1 MIKKFNW
8 NYPTTIWGGENRIKD
23 LSLACKDLAIKKP
36 LLVTD
41 KKLSQSKILFETLTL
56 IKKENIPI
64 EIFSEVVGNPTGE
77 NVNDGVNIFKKKNC
91 DGVIAFGGGSGLDV
105 GKAIAFMSAQ
115 KLKIW
120 DFEDVDDNWKKA
132 NSGNIAPIVAIPT
145 TAGTGSETGRA
156 SVILNQ
162 ETGVKKII
170 FHPRLL
176 PSIVILD
183 PNLTLELPPEI
194 TAATGMDALAH
205 NLEAY
210 CAPGYHPMADGI
222 ALEGMR
228 LINLSLLK
236 AYQDGLNI
244 EARMNML
251 TAACM
256 GSTAFQKGL
265 GAIHSL
271 SHPINALN
279 NVHHGLSNA
288 IFMPYVLTFNK
299 NVIEKKIIEICN
311 YLKLEQ
317 RSFEGFIKWIIEL
330 KKQLNMPSKLSDI
343 IEEKDFNI
351 DRLSKMALADPSTGG
366 NPKKLTLT
374 DMKSMYQNSFSGNLF
389 NE

>member
-1 MIKKFNW
+1 MDKYNW
-8 NYPTTIWGGENRIKD
+8 NYPTSMWVGKDRID
-23 LSLACKDLAIKKP
+23 DIAEACKKLNISKP

-41 KKLSQSKILFETLTL
+41 KGLAQSDIVKNTLLILKDNGISAKLYS
-56 IKKENIPI
+56 N
-64 EIFSEVVGNPTGE
+64 VVGNPNGT
-77 NVNDGVNIFKKKNC
+77 NVEEGVDTYKKNNC

-105 GKAIAFMSAQ
+105 GKAVAFMSGQ
-115 KLKIW
+115 TLPIW
-120 DFEDVDDNWKKA
+120 DFEDVGDNWTKA
-132 NSGNIAPIVAIPT
+132 NSDKIAPIIAVPT

-156 SVILNQ
+156 SVILNE

-170 FHPRLL
+170 FHPKFL

-183 PNLTLELPPEI
+183 PVLTIGLPSKI

-228 LINLSLLK
+228 LINNWLLE
-236 AYQDGLNI
+236 AVNNGSNI
-244 EARMNML
+244 EARMHMI
-251 TAACM
+251 TAASM

-279 NVHHGLSNA
+279 NIHHGLSNA

-299 NVIEKKIIEICN
+299 DVIEDKIVKICN
-311 YLKLEQ
+311 YLELKD
-317 RSFEGFIKWIIEL
+317 RSFSGFINWVL
-330 KKQLNMPSKLSDI
+330 DLRKKLDIPHKLSEVID
-343 IEEKDFNI
+343 EKDFQL
-351 DRLSKMALADPSTGG
+351 DRLSRMAIKDPSTEG
-366 NPKKLTLT
+366 NPKQLTEA
-374 DMKSMYQNSFSGNLF
+374 DMKIMYQHSMTGKLF
-389 NE
+389 

>member
-1 MIKKFNW
+1 MQKYNW
-8 NYPTTIWGGENRIKD
+8 NYPTTMWVGENRIND
-23 LSLACKDLAIKKP
+23 IAIACESLGITRP

-41 KKLSQSKILFETLTL
+41 RGLAKTDIVKNTLLILKEKNIITKLYS
-56 IKKENIPI
+56 N
-64 EIFSEVVGNPTGE
+64 VVGNPTGK
-77 NVNDGVNIFKKKNC
+77 NVNEGVESFKKDNC

-105 GKAIAFMSAQ
+105 GKAIAFMSGQ
-115 KLKIW
+115 TLPIW
-120 DFEDVDDNWKKA
+120 DFEDVGDNWTKA
-132 NSGNIAPIVAIPT
+132 NDDEIAPIIAVPT

-156 SVILNQ
+156 SVILNE
-162 ETGVKKII
+162 ETGVKNII
-170 FHPRLL
+170 FHPKFL

-183 PNLTLELPPEI
+183 PVLTVGLPSKI

-228 LINLSLLK
+228 IINDWLLE
-236 AYQDGLNI
+236 AVNNGSNI
-244 EARMNML
+244 EARQNML
-251 TAACM
+251 SAASM

-271 SHPINALN
+271 SHPVNALN

-299 NVIEKKIIEICN
+299 DVIEKKIIKICD
-311 YLKLEQ
+311 YLELNN
-317 RSFEGFIKWIIEL
+317 RTFDGFINWIL
-330 KKQLNMPSKLSDI
+330 DLRKKLDMPHKLSEVID
-343 IEEKDFNI
+343 EKDFDL

-366 NPKKLTLT
+366 NPKKLTEAN
-374 DMKSMYQNSFSGNLF
+374 MKLMYQHSMSGELF
-389 NE
+389 K

>member
-1 MIKKFNW
+1 MQKYNW
-8 NYPTTIWGGENRIKD
+8 NYPTTMWVGENRIND
-23 LSLACKDLAIKKP
+23 ITIACESLGITRQ

-41 KKLSQSKILFETLTL
+41 KGLAKTDIVKKTLLILKEKNIITKLYS
-56 IKKENIPI
+56 N
-64 EIFSEVVGNPTGE
+64 VVGNPTGK
-77 NVNDGVNIFKKKNC
+77 NVNEGVESFKKDNC

-105 GKAIAFMSAQ
+105 GKAIAFMSGQ
-115 KLKIW
+115 TLPIW
-120 DFEDVDDNWKKA
+120 DFEDVGDNWTKA
-132 NSGNIAPIVAIPT
+132 NNDEIAPIIAVPT

-156 SVILNQ
+156 SVILNE
-162 ETGVKKII
+162 ETGVKNII
-170 FHPRLL
+170 FHPKFL

-183 PNLTLELPPEI
+183 PVLTVGLPSKI

-228 LINLSLLK
+228 IINDWLLE
-236 AYQDGLNI
+236 AVNNGSNI
-244 EARMNML
+244 EARQNML
-251 TAACM
+251 SAASM

-271 SHPINALN
+271 SHPVNALN

-299 NVIEKKIIEICN
+299 DVIEKKIIKICD
-311 YLKLEQ
+311 YLELND
-317 RSFEGFIKWIIEL
+317 RTFDGFINWIL
-330 KKQLNMPSKLSDI
+330 DLRKKLDMPHKLSEVID
-343 IEEKDFNI
+343 EKDFDL

-366 NPKKLTLT
+366 NPKKLTET
-374 DMKSMYQNSFSGNLF
+374 DMKLMYQHSMSGELF
-389 NE
+389 